1 MVKERMDLLELLHKG
16 GMDGDVDFLREAL
29 RVLVEGI
36 MDAEV
41 SSRIGAEY
49 GERSPERVTQRNG
62 YRSRAWD
69 TRVGTMELH
78 IPKLREGSY
87 FPSLLE
93 PRRRSERALLAV
105 IQQAYVEGVSTRRVD
120 DLVKA
125 LGCEGISKSQ
135 VSRICQELDVVVDG
149 FLGRPLDGGPYPY
162 LWLDALTQ
170 KVREDGRI
178 VNVSVVVATAVNGE
192 GKREFIGMDVGTSED
207 GAFWLA
213 FLRSLSARGLSGVEL
228 VVSDAHQGLRGA
240 IAAVFGGASW
250 QRRRTHFMTNL
261 LTRVPRRA
269 QPWVATMV
277 RTIYQQPSPDEVHA
291 QLDRVTSQL
300 HDRFPEVASLL
311 DEAGPD
317 VLAFSSLAH
326 SPTGRSSGPTTHRSV
341 STRRSGDAPM
351 WWASSLT
358 GRPCAASLAPSWLSS
373 TTNGSS
379 DVDTSHPPFSPSTKL
394 FRRPI
399 SRRRQ
404 PPKQQ
409 QHDDALLHH
418 LTGRD
423 PVCAGTLPPRIR
435 RTARVVAIL
444 LLSVA
449 LIVVIATPVFADLEK
464 RFGQTFSEE
473 EFGSARIDQY
483 RADLDQ
489 FLYHPMFGA
498 GSGAGSHHSYV
509 LTLSAKWGMMVA
521 VPLLWLWARIFADR
535 FVLWRIAR
543 SPNLKAI
550 AAASMASVIPVM
562 VDSLLDANLLQLV
575 GNPYPMI
582 FWTTTGIAAVSL
594 RLAKSERVS
603 DLNAA
608 KIRLSDTR
616 PAFRKG

>member
-1 MVKERMDLLELLHKG
+1 MVKERMDLLELLRKG

-69 TRVGTMELH
+69 TRVGTMDLH

-149 FLGRPLDGGPYPY
+149 FMGRPLDAGPYPY

-170 KVREDGRI
+170 KVRGAGRI

-192 GKREFIGMDVGTSED
+192 GKREIIGMDVGTSED

-213 FLRSLSARGLSGVEL
+213 SLRSLSARGLGGVEL

-250 QRRRTHFMTNL
+250 QRCRTHFMTNL

-277 RTIYQQPSPDEVHA
+277 RTIYQQPSPDEVHT
-291 QLDRVTSQL
+291 QLDRVTDQL
-300 HDRFPEVASLL
+300 RNRFPQVASLL

-317 VLAFSSLAH
+317 GLAFSSFPLEPAKTSH
-326 SPTGRSSGPTTHRSV
+326 ISKMVLSIVKFGGPQVGRVQDLRVRRRVSRFPEAIPTAKLMPSGDCSTTYQTSIPSPR
-341 STRRSGDAPM
+341 RRSYNEGRVV
-351 WWASSLT
+351 LT
-358 GRPCAASLAPSWLSS
+358 CAARGVA
-373 TTNGSS
+373 G
-379 DVDTSHPPFSPSTKL
+379 
-394 FRRPI
+394 
-399 SRRRQ
+399 Q
-404 PPKQQ
+404 P
-409 QHDDALLHH
+409 
-418 LTGRD
+418 
-423 PVCAGTLPPRIR
+423 
-435 RTARVVAIL
+435 
-444 LLSVA
+444 
-449 LIVVIATPVFADLEK
+449 E
-464 RFGQTFSEE
+464 
-473 EFGSARIDQY
+473 
-483 RADLDQ
+483 
-489 FLYHPMFGA
+489 
-498 GSGAGSHHSYV
+498 
-509 LTLSAKWGMMVA
+509 
-521 VPLLWLWARIFADR
+521 
-535 FVLWRIAR
+535 
-543 SPNLKAI
+543 
-550 AAASMASVIPVM
+550 
-562 VDSLLDANLLQLV
+562 
-575 GNPYPMI
+575 
-582 FWTTTGIAAVSL
+582 
-594 RLAKSERVS
+594 
-603 DLNAA
+603 
-608 KIRLSDTR
+608 
-616 PAFRKG
+616 